1 MAYRI
6 RPDRPFSGALRKAA
20 AGELERAIAL
30 VTEQPEGLHE
40 AIHQARR
47 KLKRVRALY
56 RLVAEGAQDFQ
67 KRENARLR
75 DIAHTLSLVRDA
87 TALIETAAYL
97 EDHALNTDEREALAH
112 ARTALA
118 ARRDAMAANEVDL
131 PQKAEA
137 AVAACRD
144 AIRALDGLS
153 FDDGRQATA
162 KRIARGWRS
171 NLSRAR
177 EALAACHSVAHE
189 EVFHELRK
197 CAQDYSM
204 HLALLR
210 DLWPSA
216 MAAKLAEAKALVTVL
231 GHEHDLALLVALLD
245 REPDVLNGGAELAHL
260 LGAVIRQQQ
269 ALRREALEIAER
281 LFADPPKAE
290 ARIIEILWLEA
301 SR

>member
-6 RPDRPFSGALRKAA
+6 RPDRPFTKELRKTAA
-20 AGELERAIAL
+20 KELDRAITL
-30 VTEQPEGLHE
+30 ITEQHEGLHE

-47 KLKRVRALY
+47 KLKRARALY
-56 RLVAEGAQDFQ
+56 RLVAADAKDFQ

-75 DIAHTLSLVRDA
+75 DIAHALSVARDA

-97 EDHALNTDEREALAH
+97 EDHALNAEEREALAH
-112 ARTALA
+112 ARTALTV
-118 ARRDAMAANEVDL
+118 RRDAMAANETDL

-137 AVAACRD
+137 AVEACRD
-144 AIRALDGLS
+144 GMRALDELS

-162 KRIARGWRS
+162 KRVAGGWRS
-171 NLSRAR
+171 NLSRAH
-177 EALAACHSVAHE
+177 EALAACRTDAHE

-216 MAAKLAEAKALVTVL
+216 MTAKLTEAKALVTVL

-245 REPDVLNGGAELAHL
+245 REPDVLNEIGKAH
-260 LGAVIRQQQ
+260 V
-269 ALRREALEIAER
+269 
-281 LFADPPKAE
+281 
-290 ARIIEILWLEA
+290 
-301 SR
+301 

>member
-6 RPDRPFSGALRKAA
+6 RSDRPFTRELRKTA

-30 VTEQPEGLHE
+30 ITEQPEGLHE

-47 KLKRVRALY
+47 KLKRARALY
-56 RLVAEGAQDFQ
+56 RLVAADAKSFQ

-75 DIAHTLSLVRDA
+75 DIAHALSLARDA

-97 EDHALNTDEREALAH
+97 EDHALNAEEREALAH
-112 ARTALA
+112 ARTALT
-118 ARRDAMAANEVDL
+118 ARRDAMAANETDL

-137 AVAACRD
+137 AVEACRE
-144 AIRALDGLS
+144 AVRALDELS
-153 FDDGRQATA
+153 FADSRQATA
-162 KRIARGWRS
+162 KRIAKGWRS
-171 NLSRAR
+171 NLSRAK
-177 EALAACHSVAHE
+177 EAVAACRTDAHE

-216 MAAKLAEAKALVTVL
+216 MTAKLTEAKALVTVL

-269 ALRREALEIAER
+269 ALRREALEIAEH

-290 ARIIEILWLEA
+290 AGIIETLWLKA
-301 SR
+301 GR

>member
-6 RPDRPFSGALRKAA
+6 RPDRPFTKELRKTA
-20 AGELERAIAL
+20 AGELERAIAFI
-30 VTEQPEGLHE
+30 TEQPEGLHE

-56 RLVAEGAQDFQ
+56 RLVAADAKDFQ
-67 KRENARLR
+67 KQENARLR
-75 DIAHTLSLVRDA
+75 ETAHALSLVRDA
-87 TALIETAAYL
+87 TALIEAAAYL
-97 EDHALNTDEREALAH
+97 EDHALNAEEREALAH
-112 ARTALA
+112 ARTALT
-118 ARRDAMAANEVDL
+118 ARRDAMATGEADL
-131 PQKAEA
+131 PQKASA
-137 AVAACRD
+137 AVEACRD

-153 FDDGRQATA
+153 FDDRRQATA
-162 KRIARGWRS
+162 KRIAGGWRN

-177 EALAACHSVAHE
+177 EAAAACHSVAHE

-216 MAAKLAEAKALVTVL
+216 MAAKLSEAKALVAVL

>member
-6 RPDRPFSGALRKAA
+6 RPDRPFTGELRKAA

-30 VTEQPEGLHE
+30 ITEQPEGLHE

-56 RLVAEGAQDFQ
+56 RLVAEDAKDFQ
-67 KRENARLR
+67 KHENARLR
-75 DIAHTLSLVRDA
+75 ETAHALSLVRDA

-97 EDHALNTDEREALAH
+97 EDHALNAEEREALAH
-112 ARTALA
+112 ARTALTV
-118 ARRDAMAANEVDL
+118 RRDTMAVGEADL
-131 PQKAEA
+131 PQKASA
-137 AVAACRD
+137 AVEACRE
-144 AIRALDGLS
+144 AIHALDELS
-153 FDDGRQATA
+153 FDDRRQATA

-171 NLSRAR
+171 NLARAR
-177 EALAACHSVAHE
+177 EAVEACRTDAHE

-216 MAAKLAEAKALVTVL
+216 MVAKLAGAKALVTVL

-269 ALRREALEIAER
+269 ALRREALEIAEH

-290 ARIIEILWLEA
+290 ARIIETLWLEA
-301 SR
+301 GR